1 MSTSR
6 CGNICVMLP
15 KCSRKERRRGFS
27 NRSSVDAVMS
37 GRRCAFL
44 CESKITLFGF
54 LKVDAIRNHWFTAE
68 QHNTNVRICATH
80 FIFIYI
86 FICVCVRGRER
97 ERERDRVTS
106 QWNQLLTT
114 ACVLQIHTSIIT
126 VSVTR
131 LFPFR
136 AWTDGKTI
144 FFLSLVFIFTLKAD
158 ALDYGKGRY
167 ISDACLWC
175 SANHNALSAGQS
187 EQTAL
192 VGRRGFVE
200 NYAFERGGA

>member
-80 FIFIYI
+80 FILYI
-86 FICVCVRGRER
+86 FLFVCVGRER
-97 ERERDRVTS
+97 ERER
-106 QWNQLLTT
+106 QG
-114 ACVLQIHTSIIT
+114 HIT
-126 VSVTR
+126 VESAVNHGLCTANTYEHHHCVCHATV
-131 LFPFR
+131 P
-136 AWTDGKTI
+136 
-144 FFLSLVFIFTLKAD
+144 LSGL
-158 ALDYGKGRY
+158 
-167 ISDACLWC
+167 
-175 SANHNALSAGQS
+175 N
-187 EQTAL
+187 
-192 VGRRGFVE
+192 
-200 NYAFERGGA
+200 